1 MRPTLKTQGI
11 AMVLVVASGLHAS
24 GCATTAP
31 RPERLITTDSS
42 YSAGRAVQEFSLP
55 ATKVG
60 EALTAAMDDLKMTGI
75 VPTRGGAVYRIDA
88 KTADNRTVMATM
100 RPQQGKT
107 RVSCRIGWFGD
118 EALSKALMERVGV
131 RLGTLPPSA
140 VPENPPST
148 PGANPFFSRDA
159 VPDEE
164 MLRDVAEARY
174 RDRVIP

>member
-1 MRPTLKTQGI
+1 MRTQWI
-11 AMVLVVASGLHAS
+11 AMVLVVANALVAT

-31 RPERLITTDSS
+31 RPERRLTGDSS
-42 YSAGRAVQEFSLP
+42 YSAGRAIQEFSLP

-75 VPTRGGAVYRIDA
+75 EPSREGAVYRIDA
-88 KTADNRTVMATM
+88 KTADHRTVMATL

-118 EALSKALMERVGV
+118 EALSKALIERTGV
-131 RLGTLPPSA
+131 RLGTLPPAA

-148 PGANPFFSRDA
+148 PGANPFFSRNA

-164 MLRDVAEARY
+164 MLRDVAEAPY

>member
-1 MRPTLKTQGI
+1 MRTQGI
-11 AMVLVVASGLHAS
+11 AIGLAVASGLVAS

-31 RPERLITTDSS
+31 RPERRLSVEGS

-75 VPTRGGAVYRIDA
+75 EPTREGVVYRIDA
-88 KTADNRTVMATM
+88 KTADNRSVMATL

-107 RVSCRIGWFGD
+107 RLSCRIGWFGD
-118 EALSKALMERVGV
+118 EALSKALLERTGV

-148 PGANPFFSRDA
+148 PGANPFFSRNA

-164 MLRDVAEARY
+164 MLRDVAEAPY